1 MDIVHGGSPRPRRGT
16 RLSTI
21 GLTVL
26 LLVAT
31 ACSSSSPPSPAP
43 APTPQTLAQAL
54 VGERIETGAPGA
66 AAAIVRDGTLV
77 FEGAA
82 GDAARSPSRSL
93 RPESLLSLGGVTEM
107 ATALMVLRLVEEGRV
122 TLEDPLARYVP
133 YVPGADRISVR
144 MLLAHRA
151 GLPDYQAQSVRF
163 DEIVYSFLDPSHR
176 WTRDEI
182 LKAIDPEEIDRVP
195 GQYFFSYTDYVALG
209 AVIEQASGMEVDA
222 FFKQLVAAPLGLDR
236 CLFDMDPA
244 LAPDVAHGFA
254 FDSAR
259 SEYHSVFPADG
270 SVPTHLWGPVWT
282 DRGIMCTARDAA
294 LFTDAL
300 FRGRLSRSQT
310 LASMTSFTTEGYGLG
325 VARKTDSARPLYGHA
340 GLGAGFGAVAW
351 HDPELRLTIVAL
363 VNADGPGL
371 LAATVFERMDQAYA
385 REAQPQQ

>member
-1 MDIVHGGSPRPRRGT
+1 MDIVHGGSPRRRRGT
-16 RLSTI
+16 RPSTI
-21 GLTVL
+21 GFTVL
-26 LLVAT
+26 VLVAT

-43 APTPQTLAQAL
+43 TPTPQTLAQAL
-54 VGERIETGAPGA
+54 VGARIETGA
-66 AAAIVRDGTLV
+66 
-77 FEGAA
+77 
-82 GDAARSPSRSL
+82 
-93 RPESLLSLGGVTEM
+93 
-107 ATALMVLRLVEEGRV
+107 
-122 TLEDPLARYVP
+122 
-133 YVPGADRISVR
+133 
-144 MLLAHRA
+144 
-151 GLPDYQAQSVRF
+151 
-163 DEIVYSFLDPSHR
+163 
-176 WTRDEI
+176 
-182 LKAIDPEEIDRVP
+182 P

-282 DRGIMCTARDAA
+282 DHGIMCAARDAA
-294 LFTDAL
+294 LFADAL
-300 FRGRLSRSQT
+300 FRGQLSRPET

-340 GLGAGFGAVAW
+340 GLGAGFGAAAW
-351 HDPELRLTIVAL
+351 YDPELRLTIVAL

-371 LAATVFERMDQAYA
+371 LAATVFERMDHAYA
-385 REAQPQQ
+385 GEARP